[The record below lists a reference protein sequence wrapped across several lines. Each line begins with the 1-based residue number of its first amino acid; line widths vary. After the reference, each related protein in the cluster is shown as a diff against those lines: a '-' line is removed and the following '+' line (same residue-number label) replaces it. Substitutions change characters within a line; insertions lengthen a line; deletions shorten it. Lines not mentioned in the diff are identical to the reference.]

1 VSWQTILSA
10 VVGIVGLIRDFFA
23 WKKDADARQ
32 AGKDSA
38 NADTLKKNQDAV
50 ADAMKAE
57 IEADHRHKTMPG
69 DQAFDQD
76 FRRD

>member
-1 VSWQTILSA
+1 MSWQSILSA
-10 VVGIVGLIRDFFA
+10 FTGIVGLIRDFFA

-38 NADTLKKNQDAV
+38 NADTLKKNQAAV
-50 ADAMKAE
+50 TDAMQAE

-69 DQAFDQD
+69 DEAFDPD

>member
-1 VSWQTILSA
+1 VDWLKA
-10 VVGIVGLIRDFFA
+10 IVGVIAVIREFFA
-23 WKKDADARQ
+23 WRKSADDRQ

-38 NADTLKKNQDAV
+38 NAETLKKNQGAV

-57 IEADHRHKTMPG
+57 IEADQRHKTMPG
-69 DQAFDQD
+69 DEAFDPD